1 MIRHDAVLATARRAQ
16 RLSCPPISPLRF
28 KSCILYS
35 VSFNQWLQLVFI
47 ILYSSPLNRCSIG
60 MCLNYPR
67 GINLQVTLSAHSW
80 LIDWFI
86 HWSINWLYKSS
97 KTSCRTG
104 TTWKHENMLL
114 LITLCIGHRTLS
126 WGRLQLNRKQGRK
139 RLSRM
144 SHIKRTAPPEQQ
156 NRTMEANWWMLEGL
170 KSLKIL
176 QLTGHAMFLYV
187 PMISYVILGLRNVS
201 GFSFSDMFQCMT
213 PETTPWKSRVATWY
227 QSMC

>member
-28 KSCILYS
+28 KSCILHS

-156 NRTMEANWWMLEGL
+156 NRTMDG
-170 KSLKIL
+170 
-176 QLTGHAMFLYV
+176 
-187 PMISYVILGLRNVS
+187 
-201 GFSFSDMFQCMT
+201 
-213 PETTPWKSRVATWY
+213 
-227 QSMC
+227 